1 MKRYLEKVAQDLKML
16 EPKFIYGNQIDN
28 AFIEN
33 SLKKVEKSPDGIKE
47 RELFNLFGKDVLKV
61 NVLKFARIFKMDTPR
76 FREEI
81 KNEKDELVEKFI
93 ESSSNKEIVLIDLLK
108 GKQLYYVTYKAF
120 LIEIGNRKLDLK
132 ESITK
137 IVENTDI
144 KGCKKIVE
152 DMFKFQDMESLKE
165 NTRELEE
172 TFEGEE
178 LIQFFKKLNSRKT
191 DYLLDR
197 LAFLVKELE
206 SDESKE
212 KEMFLLKNL
221 FKFFRSVGLS
231 PIKKYGDNF
240 EVTLKEIED
249 GEYIGEPFKD
259 LESKEVNLERL
270 GWRYGKV
277 QISPIVYKE
286 IKKEEF

>member
-1 MKRYLEKVAQDLKML
+1 MKKYLEKVAQNLKML

-33 SLKKVEKSPDGIKE
+33 SLKKVDKSPNGIKE
-47 RELFNLFGKDVLKV
+47 RELFNIFGEDVLKV

-93 ESSSNKEIVLIDLLK
+93 ESASNKEIVLTDLLK
-108 GKQLYYVTYKAF
+108 GRQLYYVTYKAF

-137 IVENTDI
+137 IVENKDI

-152 DMFKFQDMESLKE
+152 DMFKFQDMERLKE

-172 TFEGEE
+172 SFEGEE
-178 LIQFFKKLNSRKT
+178 LVQFFKKLNSRKT

-221 FKFFRSVGLS
+221 FKFFRNVGLS

-286 IKKEEF
+286 IKKEAL

>member
-93 ESSSNKEIVLIDLLK
+93 ESLSNKEIVLIDLLK
-108 GKQLYYVTYKAF
+108 GKQLYYITYKAF

>member
-1 MKRYLEKVAQDLKML
+1 MKRYLEKLAKNLKSIDSKM
-16 EPKFIYGNQIDN
+16 IYENKIDN
-28 AFIEN
+28 AYVDI
-33 SLKKVEKSPDGIKE
+33 SLRKIEKSPDRI
-47 RELFNLFGKDVLKV
+47 RDNELFDIFGEEIL
-61 NVLKFARIFKMDTPR
+61 NINILKFARIFKMDSKPK
-76 FREEI
+76 RERI
-81 KNEKDELVEKFI
+81 KNERDELINLYLNSFYK
-93 ESSSNKEIVLIDLLK
+93 KEIVLTDFLK
-108 GKQLYYVTYKAF
+108 SRNVSYVSYKAF
-120 LIEIGNRKLDLK
+120 LIEISNMKLEIKDSLV
-132 ESITK
+132 K
-137 IVENTDI
+137 IIENTNV

-152 DMFKFQDMESLKE
+152 DMFKFQDMHNLRE

-172 TFEGEE
+172 SFEGEE
-178 LIQFFKKLNSRKT
+178 LVQFFKKLNSRKT

>member
-108 GKQLYYVTYKAF
+108 GRQLYYVTYKAF
-120 LIEIGNRKLDLK
+120 LIEIGNRELDLK

-165 NTRELEE
+165 NTRELEGS
-172 TFEGEE
+172 FEGEE
-178 LIQFFKKLNSRKT
+178 LVQFFKKLNSRKT

-249 GEYIGEPFKD
+249 GEYIGEPFKE

>member
-1 MKRYLEKVAQDLKML
+1 MKRYLEKVAQELKVL

-33 SLKKVEKSPDGIKE
+33 SLKRVEKSPDGIKE
-47 RELFNLFGKDVLKV
+47 RELFNLFGEDVLKE

-93 ESSSNKEIVLIDLLK
+93 ESSSSKEIILIDLLK
-108 GKQLYYVTYKAF
+108 GRKLYYVTYKAF
-120 LIEIGNRKLDLK
+120 LIEVGNRKLDLK
-132 ESITK
+132 EPITK

-152 DMFKFQDMESLKE
+152 DMFKFQDRKNLKE
-165 NTRELEE
+165 NTRELEKS
-172 TFEGEE
+172 FESEE
-178 LIQFFKKLNSRKT
+178 IIQFFKKLNSRST

-197 LAFLVKELE
+197 LAFLIKELE

-231 PIKKYGDNF
+231 PIKRYGDNF

-249 GEYIGEPFKD
+249 GEYIGEPFKE
-259 LESKEVNLERL
+259 LESKKVNLERL

-286 IKKEEF
+286 VKKEEF

>member
-172 TFEGEE
+172 SFEGEE

>member
-93 ESSSNKEIVLIDLLK
+93 ESLSNKEIVLIDLLK
-108 GKQLYYVTYKAF
+108 GKQLYYITYKAF

-172 TFEGEE
+172 SFEGEE
-178 LIQFFKKLNSRKT
+178 FVQFFKKLNSRKT

>member
-1 MKRYLEKVAQDLKML
+1 
-16 EPKFIYGNQIDN
+16 
-28 AFIEN
+28 
-33 SLKKVEKSPDGIKE
+33 
-47 RELFNLFGKDVLKV
+47 
-61 NVLKFARIFKMDTPR
+61 MDTPR

-93 ESSSNKEIVLIDLLK
+93 ESASNKEIVLTNLLK
-108 GKQLYYVTYKAF
+108 GRQLYYVTYKAF

-172 TFEGEE
+172 SFEGEE

>member
-1 MKRYLEKVAQDLKML
+1 MKKYLEKVAQNLKML

-28 AFIEN
+28 ACIEN
-33 SLKKVEKSPDGIKE
+33 SLKKVDKSPNVIKE
-47 RELFNLFGKDVLKV
+47 RELFNIFGEDVLKV

-76 FREEI
+76 FRKEI

-93 ESSSNKEIVLIDLLK
+93 ESASNKEIVLTDLLK
-108 GKQLYYVTYKAF
+108 GRQLYYVTYKAF

-137 IVENTDI
+137 IVENKDI

-152 DMFKFQDMESLKE
+152 DMFKFQDMERLKE

-172 TFEGEE
+172 SFEGEE
-178 LIQFFKKLNSRKT
+178 LVQFFKKLNSRKT

-221 FKFFRSVGLS
+221 FKFFRNVGLS

-286 IKKEEF
+286 IKKEAL

>member
-16 EPKFIYGNQIDN
+16 ELKFIYGNQIDN

-61 NVLKFARIFKMDTPR
+61 NILKFARIFKMDTPR

-108 GKQLYYVTYKAF
+108 GRQLYYITYKAF
-120 LIEIGNRKLDLK
+120 LIEIGNRELDLK

-178 LIQFFKKLNSRKT
+178 LVQFFKKLNSRKT

-249 GEYIGEPFKD
+249 GEYIGEPFKE

>member
-172 TFEGEE
+172 SFEGEE
-178 LIQFFKKLNSRKT
+178 LVQFFKKLNSRKT

>member
-1 MKRYLEKVAQDLKML
+1 MKRYLENITKDLRML
-16 EPKFIYGNQIDN
+16 EPKLIYGNRIDN

-33 SLKKVEKSPDGIKE
+33 SLKKFEKSPDGIKE
-47 RELFNLFGKDVLKV
+47 RELVNLFGTDALKV
-61 NVLKFARIFKMDTPR
+61 DVLKFARIFRMDTPKL
-76 FREEI
+76 REEI
-81 KNEKDELVEKFI
+81 KNERDELVEKFI
-93 ESSSNKEIVLIDLLK
+93 KSLSNKEIVLRDLLK
-108 GKQLYYVTYKAF
+108 DKKLYYITYKAF
-120 LIEIGNRKLDLK
+120 LIEIGNRKVELK
-132 ESITK
+132 ESLTK
-137 IVENTDI
+137 IVENKDV

-152 DMFKFQDMESLKE
+152 DLFKFQDMKNLKE
-165 NTRELEE
+165 STKELEE
-172 TFEGEE
+172 SPEVKE
-178 LIQFFKKLNSRKT
+178 LVDFFKELNSRKT

-221 FKFFRSVGLS
+221 FKFFRSVGLN

-249 GEYIGEPFKD
+249 GEYIGEPFKE
-259 LESKEVNLERL
+259 LESKEVNFERV

-277 QISPIVYKE
+277 QISPVVYKE

>member
-93 ESSSNKEIVLIDLLK
+93 ESLSNKEIVLIDLLK

-172 TFEGEE
+172 SFEGEE
-178 LIQFFKKLNSRKT
+178 LVQFFKKLNSRKT

-270 GWRYGKV
+270 GWRYGKI

>member
-1 MKRYLEKVAQDLKML
+1 MKRYLEKVAQELKVL

-33 SLKKVEKSPDGIKE
+33 SLKRVEKSPDGIKE
-47 RELFNLFGKDVLKV
+47 RELFNLFGEDILKE
-61 NVLKFARIFKMDTPR
+61 NVLKFARVFKLDTPR
-76 FREEI
+76 LRKEI

-108 GKQLYYVTYKAF
+108 GRKLYYVTYKAF
-120 LIEIGNRKLDLK
+120 LIEVGNRKLDLK
-132 ESITK
+132 EPITK

-152 DMFKFQDMESLKE
+152 DMFKFQDRKNLKE
-165 NTRELEE
+165 NTRELEKS
-172 TFEGEE
+172 FESEE
-178 LIQFFKKLNSRKT
+178 LIQFFKKLNSRST

-197 LAFLVKELE
+197 LAFLIKELE

-249 GEYIGEPFKD
+249 GEYIGEPFKE
-259 LESKEVNLERL
+259 LESKKVNLERL

-277 QISPIVYKE
+277 QISPVVYKE
-286 IKKEEF
+286 VKKEEF

>member
-1 MKRYLEKVAQDLKML
+1 MKKYLEKVVQNLKML

-33 SLKKVEKSPDGIKE
+33 SLKKVDKSPNGIKE
-47 RELFNLFGKDVLKV
+47 RELFNIFGEDVLKV

-93 ESSSNKEIVLIDLLK
+93 ESASNKEIVLTDLLK
-108 GKQLYYVTYKAF
+108 GRQLYYVTYKAF

-137 IVENTDI
+137 IVENKDI

-152 DMFKFQDMESLKE
+152 DMFKFQDMERLKE

-172 TFEGEE
+172 SFEGEE
-178 LIQFFKKLNSRKT
+178 LVQFFKKLNSRKT

-221 FKFFRSVGLS
+221 FKFFRNVGLS

-286 IKKEEF
+286 IK